1 MLVHLFVCFFFFKQK
16 TAYEMR
22 ISDWSSDVC
31 SSDLERLAQFRI
43 HTRRELLQGLV
54 EPRRETL
61 CGRRRQRTRP
71 VADLV
76 GKYAGDA
83 GDDYH
88 VQQQAE
94 EHRRPAMDRQQGFG
108 FALRQADNV
117 DRKSVV
123 WGKRVVVRVVL
134 GGCSSIKKTNT

>member
-1 MLVHLFVCFFFFKQK
+1 
-16 TAYEMR
+16 MR
-22 ISDWSSDVC
+22 IDV
-31 SSDLERLAQFRI
+31 DRDTTLGRTTLGIFLVAVELRQDAAAGTREREERLAEFRI

-94 EHRRPAMDRQQGFG
+94 EHRRPAMDRSEEHTSDLQ
-108 FALRQADNV
+108 
-117 DRKSVV
+117 
-123 WGKRVVVRVVL
+123 
-134 GGCSSIKKTNT
+134 